1 MKVFLTVLHMDV
13 PKFGMQYVIVSN
25 SIHLWKNIF
34 TVSIA
39 TSNLKKTAT
48 FLLFC
53 RFLVILAA
61 KLYRLLSER
70 KGGDNL
76 SPPC

>member
-39 TSNLKKTAT
+39 TSNLKNGK
-48 FLLFC
+48 FLA
-53 RFLVILAA
+53 FLPFFS
-61 KLYRLLSER
+61 YPCSET
-70 KGGDNL
+70 L
-76 SPPC
+76 PPAV